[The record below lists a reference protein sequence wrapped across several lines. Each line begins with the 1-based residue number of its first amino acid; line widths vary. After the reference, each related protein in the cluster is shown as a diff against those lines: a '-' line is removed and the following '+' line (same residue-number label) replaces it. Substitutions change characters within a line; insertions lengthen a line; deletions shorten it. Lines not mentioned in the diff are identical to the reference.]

1 MNKITCF
8 KSYDV
13 RGELGLELDEE
24 VAYRI
29 GVAFSEYL
37 KAKKIVLG
45 GDIRLS
51 TESLKA
57 ALADGITDTGADVID
72 IGMTGSEELYFASS
86 YLDVDGG
93 IEVTGSH
100 NPKNYN
106 GMKFVGRDALP
117 IGQDSG
123 LREIQALAENV
134 DRKSVV

>member
-13 RGELGLELDEE
+13 RGELGSELDEE

-86 YLDVDGG
+86 
-93 IEVTGSH
+93 
-100 NPKNYN
+100 
-106 GMKFVGRDALP
+106 
-117 IGQDSG
+117 
-123 LREIQALAENV
+123 
-134 DRKSVV
+134 

>member
-13 RGELGLELDEE
+13 RGELGSELDEE

-72 IGMTGSEELYFASS
+72 I
-86 YLDVDGG
+86 
-93 IEVTGSH
+93 
-100 NPKNYN
+100 
-106 GMKFVGRDALP
+106 
-117 IGQDSG
+117 
-123 LREIQALAENV
+123 
-134 DRKSVV
+134 